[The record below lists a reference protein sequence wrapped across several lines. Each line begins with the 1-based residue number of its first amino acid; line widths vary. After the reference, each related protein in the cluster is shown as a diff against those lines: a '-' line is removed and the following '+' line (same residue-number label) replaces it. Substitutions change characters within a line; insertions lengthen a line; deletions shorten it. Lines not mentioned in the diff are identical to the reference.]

1 MRRPK
6 CFKHTI
12 LQPRRPFCTKAP
24 NTNTNTNYKH
34 SSGNA
39 EETSLS
45 RYHDSLKQLDKL
57 DFMKAAKIF
66 FTGRPSK
73 KKFGLDFHLVQ
84 LFFACMPS
92 LAVYLVAQYARCEI
106 RRMEACIYISCSFL
120 DCMPL
125 NWRRK
130 RRKKK
135 EEAIAKEKE
144 IELNAAEEK
153 EVESNPELL
162 EVRVRLH
169 KLEETLKEIVVESKK
184 QMNSGQTKAHEG
196 GNEKKVTEASS
207 HSSLESSKPVEKYP
221 LSKQDSV
228 EPRPALSKERAVGQQ
243 PVPNANSQDQ
253 EGKTPASEDAER

>member
-1 MRRPK
+1 M
-6 CFKHTI
+6 
-12 LQPRRPFCTKAP
+12 
-24 NTNTNTNYKH
+24 
-34 SSGNA
+34 
-39 EETSLS
+39 
-45 RYHDSLKQLDKL
+45 
-57 DFMKAAKIF
+57 
-66 FTGRPSK
+66 
-73 KKFGLDFHLVQ
+73 
-84 LFFACMPS
+84 
-92 LAVYLVAQYARCEI
+92 
-106 RRMEACIYISCSFL
+106 
-120 DCMPL
+120 
-125 NWRRK
+125 
-130 RRKKK
+130 KK
-135 EEAIAKEKE
+135 EEAKAKEKE

-228 EPRPALSKERAVGQQ
+228 EPRPALSRERAVGQQ